1 MKKLFKSLAAAVAI
15 TTMAVGCSSNSAST
29 SGSNGGKVTLSLYS
43 TVTNESDQKTLTD
56 VIQKFEKA
64 NPNIIINYNYPG
76 ANYESILRVKMAA
89 NDMPDLFDTHGWAKK
104 RYGNYVED
112 LSKMDWVKNL
122 DPAMKPILEDSKGK
136 VYAFPLNQAK
146 DGLTYNASL
155 LKKYGIQPPTT
166 FDEFM
171 TDLQEIKK
179 KSNGQ
184 VTPLWFNGSDP
195 NSIAQY
201 FDEFLTPLLTT
212 DKNHD
217 YSQQLVNGTFD
228 WSKYTYLAEKLKEM
242 KDQGLLNVDVLT
254 AQIQQL
260 PQLMAQNKIAF
271 VMANSDIAP
280 TVQQLNPKIQLGT
293 MPVPAIYKGDQPV
306 WIGGER
312 FTMAV
317 WKDSKYKPQAE
328 KFIEFLAQP
337 AIVKELAEGTDSP
350 PGLTNANPQNYFT
363 SDYAKY
369 KSDRVEPY
377 FDRLFLPSGMWQIM
391 GSTGQ
396 QLVAGTM
403 TPDQVSQKMGAEFKR
418 LSSQNQN
425 Q

>member
-1 MKKLFKSLAAAVAI
+1 MKKLFKTLAVTVAL
-15 TTMAVGCSSNSAST
+15 TTMAAGCSSNSAST
-29 SGSNGGKVTLSLYS
+29 SGATGGKVTLSLYS
-43 TVTNESDQKTLTD
+43 TVTNESDQKTMTD
-56 VIQKFEKA
+56 IIQKFEKA
-64 NPNIIINYNYPG
+64 NPNIIIKYNYPAG
-76 ANYESILRVKMAA
+76 QYEGILRVKMAA

-112 LSKMDWVKNL
+112 LSKMDWVKDL

-146 DGLTYNASL
+146 DGITYNATL

-171 TDLQEIKK
+171 TALQEIKK

-184 VTPLWFNGSDP
+184 VTPLWFAGSDK
-195 NSIAQY
+195 SQIAQY
-201 FDEFLTPLLTT
+201 FDQFLTPLLTT
-212 DKNHD
+212 DKTHD
-217 YSQQLVNGTFD
+217 YSQQLTNGNFD
-228 WSKYTYLAEKLKEM
+228 WSKYTYLTEKFKEM
-242 KDQGLLNVDVLT
+242 KDQGLLNADVLT
-254 AQIQQL
+254 AQVQQL

-271 VMANSDIAP
+271 IMAGSALGP
-280 TVQQLNPKIQLGT
+280 TVKKLNPTIQLGT
-293 MPVPAIYKGDQPV
+293 MPMPVIYKGDQPV

-317 WKDSKYKPQAE
+317 WKDSKHKPEAE

-337 AIVKELAEGTDSP
+337 DIVKEFSEGTASP
-350 PGLTNANPQNYFT
+350 AGLTNSNPQIYFS

-369 KSDRVEPY
+369 KDNRVEPY
-377 FDRLFLPSGMWQIM
+377 FDRLYLPSGMWDVM

-396 QLVAGTM
+396 QLVAGTL
-403 TPDQVSQKMGAEFKR
+403 TPDQASQKMGEEFKR
-418 LSSQNQN
+418 LSSQKK
-425 Q
+425 